1 MDCVMKSDRK
11 QHTFDCA
18 EAAMFRNR
26 LECHHFS
33 EHGYYMIPTSACWHG
48 VPGRKCERR
57 IGWGVLHAEGIY
69 PEDLSSML
77 ALNIT
82 STSLAQT

>member
-1 MDCVMKSDRK
+1 MRRMMKSDRK

-57 IGWGVLHAEGIY
+57 IGLGVLHAEGIY

>member
-11 QHTFDCA
+11 QHTFYYA
-18 EAAMFRNR
+18 EAAMFINR
-26 LECHHFS
+26 LECHHFT

-48 VPGRKCERR
+48 VTGRKCERR